1 MVDFYRTAIAPSFP
15 NSDLEGLI
23 SLFEHDAMHLSK
35 MISVLLPTLAM
46 LTSDTLSSLLS
57 PDPSDINDERP
68 YLDTSRMI
76 NDGCCTYIGLDSLT
90 DSVVGSA
97 IGSLI
102 LSDLTAVAGARYNY
116 GVNNTPVSIF
126 VDEAS
131 ETLCDPLIQMLN
143 KARGAKMRLF
153 LATQTFADFAAK
165 LGSPDKATQVL
176 GNVNNIFALRV
187 TDTATQEYI
196 TDKMPKTRIKIM
208 SHTLNQTT
216 STDTPLSHSGVQGQ
230 TLQEEEADLFQPAM
244 LGQLPNLEYLANLS
258 GGLILKG
265 RIPILVEEKQKET
278 SVEEKPQTDAKKET
292 RQIEQPK
299 DKALSAQK
307 PEEDKVL
314 KLDSSNDDD
323 TQIKLSDLNPPLEI
337 SVSDLKVTKEKEN
350 SHGHQ

>member
-1 MVDFYRTAIAPSFP
+1 M
-15 NSDLEGLI
+15 
-23 SLFEHDAMHLSK
+23 
-35 MISVLLPTLAM
+35 
-46 LTSDTLSSLLS
+46 
-57 PDPSDINDERP
+57 
-68 YLDTSRMI
+68 
-76 NDGCCTYIGLDSLT
+76 
-90 DSVVGSA
+90 
-97 IGSLI
+97 
-102 LSDLTAVAGARYNY
+102 
-116 GVNNTPVSIF
+116 
-126 VDEAS
+126 
-131 ETLCDPLIQMLN
+131 
-143 KARGAKMRLF
+143 
-153 LATQTFADFAAK
+153 
-165 LGSPDKATQVL
+165 L

-278 SVEEKPQTDAKKET
+278 SVEEKHQTDAKKET

-307 PEEDKVL
+307 PEKDKFHVL
-314 KLDSSNDDD
+314 FSLMQTPVTAHICQRARGELPVQCWKRTPPDGYGGTAGATEFTAPLPD
-323 TQIKLSDLNPPLEI
+323 LS
-337 SVSDLKVTKEKEN
+337 
-350 SHGHQ
+350 

>member
-1 MVDFYRTAIAPSFP
+1 
-15 NSDLEGLI
+15 
-23 SLFEHDAMHLSK
+23 
-35 MISVLLPTLAM
+35 
-46 LTSDTLSSLLS
+46 
-57 PDPSDINDERP
+57 
-68 YLDTSRMI
+68 
-76 NDGCCTYIGLDSLT
+76 
-90 DSVVGSA
+90 
-97 IGSLI
+97 
-102 LSDLTAVAGARYNY
+102 
-116 GVNNTPVSIF
+116 
-126 VDEAS
+126 
-131 ETLCDPLIQMLN
+131 
-143 KARGAKMRLF
+143 
-153 LATQTFADFAAK
+153 
-165 LGSPDKATQVL
+165 
-176 GNVNNIFALRV
+176 
-187 TDTATQEYI
+187 
-196 TDKMPKTRIKIM
+196 M

-278 SVEEKPQTDAKKET
+278 SVEEKHQTDAKKETRQIEQPAKKET

-337 SVSDLKVTKEKEN
+337 SVPC
-350 SHGHQ
+350 QI

>member
-1 MVDFYRTAIAPSFP
+1 M
-15 NSDLEGLI
+15 
-23 SLFEHDAMHLSK
+23 
-35 MISVLLPTLAM
+35 
-46 LTSDTLSSLLS
+46 
-57 PDPSDINDERP
+57 
-68 YLDTSRMI
+68 
-76 NDGCCTYIGLDSLT
+76 
-90 DSVVGSA
+90 
-97 IGSLI
+97 
-102 LSDLTAVAGARYNY
+102 
-116 GVNNTPVSIF
+116 NNTPVSIF

-278 SVEEKPQTDAKKET
+278 SVEEKHQTDAKKET

-350 SHGHQ
+350 SRGHQ